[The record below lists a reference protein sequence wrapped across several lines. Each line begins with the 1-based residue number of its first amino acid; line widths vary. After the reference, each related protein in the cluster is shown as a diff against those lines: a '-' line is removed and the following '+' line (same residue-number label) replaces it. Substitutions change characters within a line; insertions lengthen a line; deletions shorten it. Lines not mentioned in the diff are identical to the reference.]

1 MTSEER
7 EGLENPLDRL
17 QEEDERQPAES
28 TETDV
33 ETIRERIVDTMKSV
47 YDPEIPVNIYDLGM
61 VYEIDVQP
69 DGTAKVTMTLTSPA
83 CPVAGTLPGEV
94 EEKLNGVRG
103 VRSGKVE
110 LVWDPP
116 WTPERM
122 SESAK
127 LELGFF

>member
-28 TETDV
+28 TETDM

-69 DGTAKVTMTLTSPA
+69 TG
-83 CPVAGTLPGEV
+83 
-94 EEKLNGVRG
+94 R
-103 VRSGKVE
+103 R
-110 LVWDPP
+110 
-116 WTPERM
+116 R
-122 SESAK
+122 
-127 LELGFF
+127 